1 MGDNRAIAMDS
12 RLEEIGTIPRNRV
25 IGKVLLNFG

>member
-12 RLEEIGTIPRNRV
+12 RLKEIGTISADR
-25 IGKVLLNFG
+25 ILGKVLFTD